1 MNRRDAGTV
10 RERGQRVRYVL
21 SRAKGGDV
29 YTFVSRKS
37 DVQTFTGH
45 PWPKGDGPSESVMF
59 VSKKVAALRADLET
73 MKREK
78 EEVTALRA
86 ELEKAKKSSARIRR
100 EGEAMKQKNEY
111 ERLRRERSWGTSFD
125 RQGGDNSAGRRG
137 TAVPT
142 MGPMWPRGVSTAAD
156 SEQSLTYVYRGIV
169 PKLPVECFPSKYIAW
184 EQRFEFFIAKQ
195 DLRRTIAF
203 DAPEIAVISSTN
215 NAYVFDQFGEELVL
229 EHRQVWGYISDAT
242 VYAPFESSL
251 YKCHSI
257 SGALRMMR
265 KWHLPLHPAERH
277 LLVAEL
283 ERVQLTGDEKS
294 EIVQFILRQ
303 FPERP
308 SHPHALVVGRGCR
321 DGGGAGVGVQRRDNN
336 MASCGGGMPRQQQQP
351 QQYWSRGGAIP
362 QQQQQ
367 QQLQYWSRDGGI
379 PHQHQRRSHAFPP
392 ARQARQPQPLQLLS
406 RRIHTSG
413 GDGEHGRN
421 PLSPPATEAV
431 PDTSVF
437 PAASSKAVAEAPTSS
452 AGAAST
458 SVPAAAP
465 AIGGTV
471 FPTTS
476 VGGTARAPASD
487 DGTVALTAASATGG
501 TVPSAAS
508 VGVAPAS
515 SAVAAASVES
525 AVEPAISGT
534 APSATSVRGEVGRRE
549 SSAGAVPSDAAAEA
563 APSTGGTAAPVESA
577 AWAARKLASATGSAG
592 DRWPANICGESEA
605 ATHPF
610 DPGTVFPP
618 EVRYSTH
625 GNISSSNSRGNS
637 SSCSSNDTTSN
648 HDSWWEATYVG
659 ALLRPLDPGKGCQ
672 RDARIEAIVG
682 LDLPFDRGKT

>member
-1 MNRRDAGTV
+1 MGL
-10 RERGQRVRYVL
+10 GQQTSVGIM
-21 SRAKGGDV
+21 S
-29 YTFVSRKS
+29 VS
-37 DVQTFTGH
+37 
-45 PWPKGDGPSESVMF
+45 EEEE
-59 VSKKVAALRADLET
+59 VAALRADLET

-78 EEVTALRA
+78 EAAQAKLARVQ
-86 ELEKAKKSSARIRR
+86 LEKEASDAENR
-100 EGEAMKQKNEY
+100 EHGM
-111 ERLRRERSWGTSFD
+111 RFRRERSWGTSFD
-125 RQGGDNSAGRRG
+125 RQGGDNSADRRG

-142 MGPMWPRGVSTAAD
+142 MGPMWTRGVRTAAD

-169 PKLPVECFPSKYIAW
+169 PKLPVECSPSKYIAW
-184 EQRFEFFIAKQ
+184 EQRFEFFIANQ
-195 DLRRTIAF
+195 GLRHTISF

-215 NAYVFDQFGEELVL
+215 NAYLFDQFGEELVL
-229 EHRQVWGYISDAT
+229 QHRQVWGYISDAT

-251 YKCHSI
+251 YKCNSI
-257 SGALRMMR
+257 SDALRMMR
-265 KWHLPLHPAERH
+265 KWHLPLYPAERH

-283 ERVQLTGDEKS
+283 ERVQFMGDEES

-321 DGGGAGVGVQRRDNN
+321 DGGAAGVRVQRRDNN
-336 MASCGGGMPRQQQQP
+336 MASCGGSMPRQQQQP
-351 QQYWSRGGAIP
+351 QH
-362 QQQQQ
+362 
-367 QQLQYWSRDGGI
+367 YWSRDGGI
-379 PHQHQRRSHAFPP
+379 AHQHQRRSHAFPP
-392 ARQARQPQPLQLLS
+392 ARQARQPQSLQLPS

-437 PAASSKAVAEAPTSS
+437 PAASSKAVAEAPMSS

-476 VGGTARAPASD
+476 VGGAARAPASD
-487 DGTVALTAASATGG
+487 DGTVA
-501 TVPSAAS
+501 SAA
-508 VGVAPAS
+508 
-515 SAVAAASVES
+515 
-525 AVEPAISGT
+525 EPAISGT
-534 APSATSVRGEVGRRE
+534 VPSATSVRGDAGRRE
-549 SSAGAVPSDAAAEA
+549 SSAGAVPSNAAAEA
-563 APSTGGTAAPVESA
+563 APSTGDTAAPVESA

-592 DRWPANICGESEA
+592 DRWVANTCGESGA
-605 ATHPF
+605 STHPF

-625 GNISSSNSRGNS
+625 SNVSSSSNSRGNN

-659 ALLRPLDPGKGCQ
+659 ALLRPFDPGKGCEQ
-672 RDARIEAIVG
+672 DARIGAILGV
-682 LDLPFDRGKT
+682 DLPFDRGKA

>member
-1 MNRRDAGTV
+1 M
-10 RERGQRVRYVL
+10 RYVL
-21 SRAKGGDV
+21 NRAKGGRRIHICEPEKRRTNFYWISV
-29 YTFVSRKS
+29 A
-37 DVQTFTGH
+37 
-45 PWPKGDGPSESVMF
+45 KGDGPSESVMF
-59 VSKKVAALRADLET
+59 VSEKVAALRADLET

-86 ELEKAKKSSARIRR
+86 ELERAKKNLARIRR
-100 EGEAMKQKNEY
+100 EGETMKQRKEF
-111 ERLRRERSWGTSFD
+111 ERLRRERSWGTCFD
-125 RQGGDNSAGRRG
+125 RQVGDNSADRRG

-142 MGPMWPRGVSTAAD
+142 MGTVWPRGVSTAAD

-169 PKLPVECFPSKYIAW
+169 PKLPVECSLSKYIAW
-184 EQRFEFFIAKQ
+184 EQRFEFFIANQ
-195 DLRRTIAF
+195 GLRHTISL

-215 NAYVFDQFGEELVL
+215 NAYLFGQFGEELVL
-229 EHRQVWGYISDAT
+229 EHRQVWGYISDAA

-257 SGALRMMR
+257 SDALRMMR
-265 KWHLPLHPAERH
+265 KWHLPLYPAERH

-283 ERVQLTGDEKS
+283 ERVQLMGDEKS

-321 DGGGAGVGVQRRDNN
+321 DGGAAGVGVQRRDNN

-351 QQYWSRGGAIP
+351 QQYWSRGGAMP

-392 ARQARQPQPLQLLS
+392 ARQARQPQPLQLPS

-437 PAASSKAVAEAPTSS
+437 PAASSKAVAEAPMSS

-476 VGGTARAPASD
+476 VGGAARAPASD
-487 DGTVALTAASATGG
+487 DGTVALTATSATGG

-508 VGVAPAS
+508 IGGAPAS

-525 AVEPAISGT
+525 AAEPAISGT
-534 APSATSVRGEVGRRE
+534 VRSATSVRGEVGRRE
-549 SSAGAVPSDAAAEA
+549 SSAGAVPSNAAAEA
-563 APSTGGTAAPVESA
+563 APSTGDTAAPVESA

-592 DRWPANICGESEA
+592 DRWLANICGEREA
-605 ATHPF
+605 STHPF

-659 ALLRPLDPGKGCQ
+659 ALLRPFDPGKGCQ
-672 RDARIEAIVG
+672 RDARIGAVLG

>member
-1 MNRRDAGTV
+1 MGL
-10 RERGQRVRYVL
+10 GQQTSVGIMSVL
-21 SRAKGGDV
+21 
-29 YTFVSRKS
+29 
-37 DVQTFTGH
+37 
-45 PWPKGDGPSESVMF
+45 EEEE
-59 VSKKVAALRADLET
+59 VAALRADLET
-73 MKREK
+73 IKREK
-78 EEVTALRA
+78 KAAQA
-86 ELEKAKKSSARIRR
+86 ELARVQLEKEASDAENREHGRR
-100 EGEAMKQKNEY
+100 F
-111 ERLRRERSWGTSFD
+111 RRERSWGTSFD

-142 MGPMWPRGVSTAAD
+142 MGPMWTRGVRTAAD

-169 PKLPVECFPSKYIAW
+169 PKLPVECSPSKYIAW
-184 EQRFEFFIAKQ
+184 EQRFEFFIANQ
-195 DLRRTIAF
+195 GLRHTISL

-215 NAYVFDQFGEELVL
+215 NAYLFDQFGEELVL
-229 EHRQVWGYISDAT
+229 QHRQVWGYISDAT

-251 YKCHSI
+251 YKCNSI
-257 SGALRMMR
+257 SDALRMMR
-265 KWHLPLHPAERH
+265 KWHLPLYPAERH

-283 ERVQLTGDEKS
+283 ERVQFMGDEES

-321 DGGGAGVGVQRRDNN
+321 DGGAAGVGVQRRDNN
-336 MASCGGGMPRQQQQP
+336 MASRGGGM
-351 QQYWSRGGAIP
+351 P

-379 PHQHQRRSHAFPP
+379 PHQHQRRSHAFTP
-392 ARQARQPQPLQLLS
+392 ARQARQPQPLQLPS

-431 PDTSVF
+431 PDSSVF

-458 SVPAAAP
+458 SVLAAAP
-465 AIGGTV
+465 ATGGTV

-476 VGGTARAPASD
+476 VGTARAPASD
-487 DGTVALTAASATGG
+487 DGTVESAAEPAISG

-508 VGVAPAS
+508 V
-515 SAVAAASVES
+515 
-525 AVEPAISGT
+525 
-534 APSATSVRGEVGRRE
+534 RGEIGRRE
-549 SSAGAVPSDAAAEA
+549 SFAGVVPSNAAAEA
-563 APSTGGTAAPVESA
+563 GPSTGDTTAPVESA

-592 DRWPANICGESEA
+592 DRWVANTCGESGA
-605 ATHPF
+605 STHPF

-625 GNISSSNSRGNS
+625 GNVSSSSNSRGNS

-659 ALLRPLDPGKGCQ
+659 ALLRPFDPGKGCE
-672 RDARIEAIVG
+672 RDARIGEILGV
-682 LDLPFDRGKT
+682 DLPFDRGKA

>member
-1 MNRRDAGTV
+1 MGL
-10 RERGQRVRYVL
+10 GQQTSVGIM
-21 SRAKGGDV
+21 S
-29 YTFVSRKS
+29 VS
-37 DVQTFTGH
+37 
-45 PWPKGDGPSESVMF
+45 EEEE
-59 VSKKVAALRADLET
+59 VAALRADLET

-78 EEVTALRA
+78 EATQA
-86 ELEKAKKSSARIRR
+86 ELARVQLEKEASDAENR
-100 EGEAMKQKNEY
+100 EHEM
-111 ERLRRERSWGTSFD
+111 RFRRERSWGTSFD

-142 MGPMWPRGVSTAAD
+142 MGPMWTRGVRTAAD

-169 PKLPVECFPSKYIAW
+169 PKLPVECSPSKYIAW
-184 EQRFEFFIAKQ
+184 EQRFEFFIANQ
-195 DLRRTIAF
+195 GLRHTISL

-215 NAYVFDQFGEELVL
+215 NAYLFDQFGEELVL
-229 EHRQVWGYISDAT
+229 QHRQVWGYISDAT

-251 YKCHSI
+251 YKCNSI
-257 SGALRMMR
+257 SDALRMMR
-265 KWHLPLHPAERH
+265 KWHLPLYPAERH

-283 ERVQLTGDEKS
+283 ERVQFMGDEES

-321 DGGGAGVGVQRRDNN
+321 DGGAAGVGVQRRDNN
-336 MASCGGGMPRQQQQP
+336 MASRGGSMPRQQKQP
-351 QQYWSRGGAIP
+351 QQYWSRGGAMP
-362 QQQQQ
+362 QQQ
-367 QQLQYWSRDGGI
+367 LHYWSRDGGI
-379 PHQHQRRSHAFPP
+379 AHQHQRRSHAFPP
-392 ARQARQPQPLQLLS
+392 ARQARQPQPLQLPS

-421 PLSPPATEAV
+421 TLSPPATEAV

-437 PAASSKAVAEAPTSS
+437 PAASSKAGAEAPTSS

-458 SVPAAAP
+458 SVLAAAP
-465 AIGGTV
+465 ATGGTV

-476 VGGTARAPASD
+476 VGTARAPASD
-487 DGTVALTAASATGG
+487 DGTLESAAEPAISG

-508 VGVAPAS
+508 V
-515 SAVAAASVES
+515 
-525 AVEPAISGT
+525 
-534 APSATSVRGEVGRRE
+534 RGEIGRRE
-549 SSAGAVPSDAAAEA
+549 SFAGVVPSNAAAEA
-563 APSTGGTAAPVESA
+563 GPSTGDTAAPVESA

-592 DRWPANICGESEA
+592 DRWVANTCGESGA
-605 ATHPF
+605 STHPF

-625 GNISSSNSRGNS
+625 GNVSSSSNSRGNS

-659 ALLRPLDPGKGCQ
+659 ALLRPFDPGKGCE
-672 RDARIEAIVG
+672 RDARIGAILGV
-682 LDLPFDRGKT
+682 DLPFDRGKA